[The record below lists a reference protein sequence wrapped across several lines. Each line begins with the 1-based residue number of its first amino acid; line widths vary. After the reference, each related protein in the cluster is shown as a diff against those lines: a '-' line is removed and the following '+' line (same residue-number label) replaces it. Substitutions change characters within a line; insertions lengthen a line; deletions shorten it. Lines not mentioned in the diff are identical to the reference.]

1 MVEQEVKQI
10 DETTEPVSTE
20 VPYDKT
26 KSSGLGRMIQRMSVQ
41 PEVKVV
47 DPMKPAE
54 PEKPAEPV
62 KPEDKK
68 FDYGLFKD
76 LSEKDIKELQENWK
90 DVSEERR
97 FQYINA
103 INDIK
108 KNQRLVSERQLEL
121 DNVKKSSNTEKYTQF
136 LDELKK
142 DFIGTY
148 DKYKD
153 EFNLPDLEVVKKQV
167 TTGGFQAR
175 LAQWQENDLTPQ
187 IEKKHKL
194 EEGTFVYEPEEAYK
208 AGTPS
213 YDYRVMTM
221 QKERDFIEEDSRVS
235 KVAKDA
241 MGKIEEARK
250 EQLLELKQTYFP
262 DLAGDSEE
270 VKARNAENEQKFISM
285 LSKIDEMGKGLAE
298 GKFDANTNPF
308 ALKNIFRGVHFDELV
323 KQAVDAEANKIH
335 QEYHK
340 LGFYL
345 PNNGKDMPSDLT
357 KINGRPEISQTDEAK
372 LKRSPM
378 ARMIS
383 RTIK

>member
-1 MVEQEVKQI
+1 MAEPEVKQI
-10 DETTEPVSTE
+10 DVVEEDVKIPA
-20 VPYDKT
+20 YDNT
-26 KSSGLGRMIQRMSVQ
+26 KSSGLGRMVQRMNAQ
-41 PEVKVV
+41 PEVRVV

-54 PEKPAEPV
+54 PEKPVEKPAEPAGKV
-62 KPEDKK
+62 Y
-68 FDYGLFKD
+68 DYTMFKD
-76 LSEKDIKELQENWK
+76 LSEKDIKELQDNWK
-90 DVSEERR
+90 DVPEERR
-97 FQYINA
+97 YQYINA
-103 INDIK
+103 INDVK
-108 KNQRLVSERQLEL
+108 KNQRLVSASHLEL

-142 DFIGTY
+142 DFVGTY

-153 EFNLPDLEVVKKQV
+153 EFNLPDLEVVKSQV

-194 EEGTFVYEPEEAYK
+194 EEGTFVYESEEAYK

-213 YDYRVMTM
+213 YDYRVLTM
-221 QKERDFIEEDSRVS
+221 QKEKDFIDEDSRVS
-235 KVAKDA
+235 RVAKDA
-241 MGKIEEARK
+241 MGKIEDARK

-262 DLAGDSEE
+262 DLDGDTEE
-270 VKARNAENEQKFISM
+270 IKAHNAQNEQKFLTM

-308 ALKNIFRGVHFDELV
+308 ALKNIFRGVHFEELV
-323 KQAVDAEANKIH
+323 KQAVDAQASRIH

-357 KINGRPEISQTDEAK
+357 KINGRPEISQNDEAK

-378 ARMIS
+378 ARMIN